1 MKEMFVGASRKIRKV
16 ALNFSHP
23 DSPPL
28 ARSAVRFG
36 SLVLVL
42 DALCA
47 GFLLPLRYFA
57 RFDSPPFVDHLAQ
70 MESPVSIDGLMHVG
84 SSVFVHSFLCLDS
97 LLLVYGICLLEF
109 PVLIADLFV
118 RLGAFTAIFCRIG
131 SSTAEFS
138 RIQYGLFP
146 CLLDFIHFEL
156 SLPVRSLCRW
166 DRFCCVPELSEV
178 THPCWSLPWRFWVR
192 FL

>member
-47 GFLLPLRYFA
+47 GSLLPLRYFA

-70 MESPVSIDGLMHVG
+70 MESPVSIDGLMRVG
-84 SSVFVHSFLCLDS
+84 FSVFVHSLLRLDS
-97 LLLVYGICLLEF
+97 LLLVYGICLLESS
-109 PVLIADLFV
+109 VLFADFIV
-118 RLGAFTAIFCRIG
+118 RGSALLLRYSARIG
-131 SSTAEFS
+131 SSMAVFS
-138 RIQYGLFP
+138 RIQFGSFP
-146 CLLDFIHFEL
+146 FLLDFTHF
-156 SLPVRSLCRW
+156 
-166 DRFCCVPELSEV
+166 
-178 THPCWSLPWRFWVR
+178 
-192 FL
+192 